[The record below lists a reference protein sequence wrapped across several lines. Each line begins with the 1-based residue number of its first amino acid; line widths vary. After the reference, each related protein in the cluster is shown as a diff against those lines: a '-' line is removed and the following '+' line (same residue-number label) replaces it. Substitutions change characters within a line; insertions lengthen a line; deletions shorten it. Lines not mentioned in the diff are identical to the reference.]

1 MAVSLVVAIVVS
13 AIVAAGISYALAPRP
28 AARTPQTVDV
38 YMIAGDFGADTFLP
52 GTLTAYKGDT
62 LRIHITNT
70 EDEDHDFMID
80 EFGVDTEITNVTG
93 SVTNVPAFVVDRAG
107 TFAYRCMYHQPEMTG
122 WLTVVE

>member
-1 MAVSLVVAIVVS
+1 MAVSLVAAIVVA

-70 EDEDHDFMID
+70 ENETHDFMID
-80 EFGVDTEITNVTG
+80 EFGVDTEIQDVAG
-93 SVTNVPAFVVDRAG
+93 SVTNVPAFVVDKVG

-122 WLTVVE
+122 WLTVIE